1 MTINPLALA
10 LSAFARQDCAMT
22 MWLPEIDGRRGP
34 VYRRIA
40 DAIDEDVQNGRLRA
54 GARLPP
60 HRDMADHLG
69 VTVTTVTRA
78 YTEAARRGLISG
90 HVGRG
95 TFIRGQE
102 LEETSA
108 SGPIDLSVNV
118 LMPDKEVA
126 ALEPRM
132 FQRRVLPWTD
142 LLGYVPAPGHRRHR
156 QAMAEWLA
164 TLGAPVS
171 PDRIVLTAGAQHA
184 LMIALT
190 VSAKPGDTVLTEEF
204 TYAGMKELARQMHL
218 KVRGVAMDAEG
229 LRPEALETA
238 CRSTKS
244 RVVYCMPRL
253 QNPTSAV
260 MSERRRRQIAAV
272 AEKHRLTV
280 IEDDVYG
287 FLSPER
293 APLATLIPDRTLFV
307 TSVSKSLFPGMRLGC
322 VVSPPAM
329 FDSVSSAV
337 WASMLCVSPISG
349 DLLCGWLEDGTA
361 KRILE
366 WKRHEVTARQA
377 MAKRLLD
384 GQRLQTSAT
393 SPHVWLHLPARWTT
407 EGFVAEMRSRGV
419 IVNAATAFAAGA
431 PGDGA
436 KKADLP
442 APRAIRLCIGTP
454 RTRAGLEQ
462 ALSRLAE
469 ALAERTTTARAVV

>member
-1 MTINPLALA
+1 
-10 LSAFARQDCAMT
+10 

-54 GARLPP
+54 GTKLPP

-102 LEETSA
+102 LEDSSA
-108 SGPIDLSVNV
+108 HGPIDLSVNI

-142 LLGYVPAPGHRRHR
+142 LLGYVPTAGHRRHR

-171 PDRIVLTAGAQHA
+171 PDRIVLTAGGQHA
-184 LMIALT
+184 LMTALT
-190 VSAKPGDTVLTEEF
+190 VATKPGDTVLTEEF
-204 TYAGMKELARQMHL
+204 TYAGMNEVAHQMHL
-218 KVRGVAMDAEG
+218 KVRGIAMDGEG
-229 LRPEALETA
+229 LRPDALEAA
-238 CRSTKS
+238 CRTTRA

-253 QNPTSAV
+253 QNPTSSV
-260 MSERRRRQIAAV
+260 MSERRRKQIAAI
-272 AEKHRLTV
+272 AEKQRLTV

-293 APLATLIPDRTLFV
+293 SPLATLIPDRTLLV
-307 TSVSKSLFPGMRLGC
+307 TSVSKSLFPGIRLGC
-322 VVSPPAM
+322 VVAPPATV
-329 FDSVSSAV
+329 DAISNAV
-337 WASMLCVSPISG
+337 WTSMLCVSPISG
-349 DLLCGWLEDGTA
+349 DLLCGWMEDGTA
-361 KRILE
+361 ARILE
-366 WKRHEVTARQA
+366 WKRHEAAARQ
-377 MAKRLLD
+377 MMLKRLLD
-384 GQRLQTSAT
+384 GHRIQTMPTSLHAWLQ
-393 SPHVWLHLPARWTT
+393 LPARWTT
-407 EGFVAEMRSRGV
+407 EGFAAEMRSRGV
-419 IVNAATAFAAGA
+419 IVNQSTAFTVPTDGA
-431 PGDGA
+431 A
-436 KKADLP
+436 KKADQP
-442 APRAIRLCIGTP
+442 APRMIRLCVGTP

-462 ALSRLAE
+462 ALTRVAE
-469 ALAERTTTARAVV
+469 TLAERSPAARAVV